1 MLKVLRDN
9 LKFLSW
15 ILWVVIFVFI
25 AFVFVD
31 FGRGIGNQRGG
42 GAAAATVGDRSVS
55 LKEFER
61 EYRRL
66 EEQYRQAFGGRFTPE
81 LSEQLQLPAQALERL
96 VNRKLL
102 AAEADRRGL
111 RASDEEVRLAILGI
125 PGIQDESGRFVGAG
139 AYERFLRANGYTPR
153 DFEDLIREDVAI
165 QKLTGVVADAVAVS
179 DAEIERA
186 WRDDNESAAVRY
198 ALAPTT
204 RYAAAAAPAPAEVK
218 AYFEAHRDE
227 FRLPDRRVVDYL
239 LVDAARLRAGIEVP
253 AADVERYYSGHP
265 DEFARPEEVHA
276 RHILV
281 KIDENQSE
289 AAAAG
294 KMAAIRARLAAGEAF
309 EKVAAATSEDPGSKD
324 RGGDLGYFGRGR
336 MIQEFEAA
344 AFAARPGETVGP
356 VKTSFGLH
364 LIQVLDHRA
373 GGAQPLAEVSARIQT
388 QLAGERAD
396 TAAEARARDLA
407 ARVAAGPLST
417 EAQWQKLA
425 DGAAVTFVTTPA
437 FAADDAVP
445 GIGRNPDF
453 ATAAFALAAPGAAS
467 APVRVPRGWALLRL
481 RAVEA
486 AHAPELAEVEARV
499 RSAAELDK
507 ARALAR
513 AELDGARAK
522 IAAGRPFDE
531 VVKELGLEARDSG
544 DFTRGGS
551 ITGLGPARPLAEAAF
566 PLAVGQLGGPVVVP
580 QGAVLFEVTGRK
592 AFDAAAFAAA
602 RAGKRDELRQAE
614 AQRLLGS
621 LLVAQRKSVGVAYD
635 PRLVE
640 QFKLGATRKS

>member
-31 FGRGIGNQRGG
+31 FGRGIGSQRGG
-42 GAAAATVGDRSVS
+42 SAAATVGDRAVS
-55 LKEFER
+55 SKEFER
-61 EYRRL
+61 EYRQL
-66 EEQYRQAFGGRFTPE
+66 EEQYRQAFGGRYTPE
-81 LSEQLQLPAQALERL
+81 IADQLQVPAQALERL

-111 RASDEEVRLAILGI
+111 SASDEEVRLAILGI
-125 PGIQDESGRFVGAG
+125 PGLQDASGRFVGAG
-139 AYERFLRANGYTPR
+139 AYERFVRANGYTPK
-153 DFEDLIREDVAI
+153 DFEALVREDVAI
-165 QKLTGVVADAVAVS
+165 QKLTGVVSDGVTVS
-179 DAEIERA
+179 DAEVERA
-186 WRDDNESAAVRY
+186 WRDENERAAVHY
-198 ALAPTT
+198 VVAPTT
-204 RYAAAAAPAPAEVK
+204 RYAVAAAPSAAEVK
-218 AYFEAHRDE
+218 AYFEAHRDD
-227 FRLPDRRVVDYL
+227 FRLPDRRIVDYL
-239 LVDAARLRAGIEVP
+239 LVDTARLRTGVEVP
-253 AADVERYYSGHP
+253 AADVERYYAGHP

-281 KIDENQSE
+281 KIDENQSAE
-289 AAAAG
+289 VAER

-309 EKVAAATSEDPGSKD
+309 ETVAAATSEDPGSKD

-344 AFAARPGETVGP
+344 AFGARPGEVVGP

-373 GGAQPLAEVSARIQT
+373 GGQQPLAEVSARIQAK
-388 QLAGERAD
+388 LAGERAD

-407 ARVAAGPLST
+407 SQVASGPLTT

-425 DGAAVTFVTTPA
+425 DGAVVTFLTTPA
-437 FAADDAVP
+437 FGADDPVP

-453 ATAAFALAAPGAAS
+453 AAAAFALAGPGAAS

-481 RAVEA
+481 RELEP

-499 RSAAELDK
+499 RAAAGLDK
-507 ARALAR
+507 AHTLAR
-513 AELDGARAK
+513 AELEGARARV
-522 IAAGRPFDE
+522 AAGTPFDE
-531 VVKELGLEARDSG
+531 VVRALGLEPKDSG
-544 DFTRGGS
+544 EFTRGGS
-551 ITGLGPARPLAEAAF
+551 IPDLGAARAIAEAAF
-566 PLAVGQLGGPVVVP
+566 ALPVGQVGGPVVVA
-580 QGAVLFEVTGRK
+580 QGAVLFVVTGHQ
-592 AFDAAAFAAA
+592 AFDAGAFAAA
-602 RAGKRDELRQAE
+602 RDGKRDELRQAE
-614 AQRLLGS
+614 AQRLLGA
-621 LLVAQRKSVGVAYD
+621 LLAAQRKTAGVSYD

-640 QFKLGATRKS
+640 QFKIGATRKS